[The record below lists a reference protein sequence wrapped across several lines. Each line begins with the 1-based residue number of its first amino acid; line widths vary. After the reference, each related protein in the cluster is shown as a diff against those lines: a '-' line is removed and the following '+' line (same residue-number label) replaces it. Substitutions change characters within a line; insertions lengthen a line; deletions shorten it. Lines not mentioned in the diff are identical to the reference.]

1 MVLLGGDF
9 ALPVQAQL
17 WLLHHKGRHS
27 STLGSR
33 LGMLLCF
40 VWYVASFP
48 TQEPSCPTDLVSCSG
63 GAWPEIQMLKLLVA
77 ICFKTLSLQAP
88 DLKKI
93 WIFKGAKI
101 WITFIAT
108 TSCTWSEK
116 DKHTEGR
123 GTGDGPQMLWCKGML
138 VPNAYSTL
146 LSAPRA
152 TRTCRLTVPPLTHPR
167 SHKGQQELTVLRD
180 SDGRMAVSLE
190 LS

>member
-1 MVLLGGDF
+1 MREDMCGADLSPALASRRCGGIQQGDGKHLFRSCYVINWHPCLRGLFCTVKLTMFTPLWTRQPFFFYSRHICIVVLLGGDF

-48 TQEPSCPTDLVSCSG
+48 TQEPSCPKDHVSCSG

-93 WIFKGAKI
+93 
-101 WITFIAT
+101 
-108 TSCTWSEK
+108 
-116 DKHTEGR
+116 
-123 GTGDGPQMLWCKGML
+123 
-138 VPNAYSTL
+138 
-146 LSAPRA
+146 
-152 TRTCRLTVPPLTHPR
+152 
-167 SHKGQQELTVLRD
+167 
-180 SDGRMAVSLE
+180 
-190 LS
+190 